1 MPPDPTGKISTSLFL
16 ISVFEQFAAPMRLQG
31 TSRSLPL
38 QSVELS
44 RRRENAKR
52 RQRCIMPPAGKLDMT
67 EIKGVSYFPRYGI
80 IMYAV
85 RIVKF

>member
-1 MPPDPTGKISTSLFL
+1 
-16 ISVFEQFAAPMRLQG
+16 MRVCDVNRHQGRRGG

-38 QSVELS
+38 KSVELAS
-44 RRRENAKR
+44 AQENAKR
-52 RQRCIMPPAGKLDMT
+52 RQRCIMPLTRKLDMT

>member
-1 MPPDPTGKISTSLFL
+1 
-16 ISVFEQFAAPMRLQG
+16 MRVCDVNRHKG
-31 TSRSLPL
+31 RWEGGETSRSLPL
-38 QSVELS
+38 QSVELA

-52 RQRCIMPPAGKLDMT
+52 RQRCIMPLARKLDVT

>member
-1 MPPDPTGKISTSLFL
+1 MPSNEGLRRQPPPGK
-16 ISVFEQFAAPMRLQG
+16 VGGGE

-38 QSVELS
+38 KSVELA

-52 RQRCIMPPAGKLDMT
+52 KQRCIMPLVGKLDMT
-67 EIKGVSYFPRYGI
+67 EIKGVSYFPRYEI